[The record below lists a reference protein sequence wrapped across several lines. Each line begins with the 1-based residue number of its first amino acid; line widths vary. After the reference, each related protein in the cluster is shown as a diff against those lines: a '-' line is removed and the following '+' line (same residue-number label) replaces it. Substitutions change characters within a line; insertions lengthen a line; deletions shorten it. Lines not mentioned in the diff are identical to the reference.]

1 MHRIGNIIL
10 FREENLGLIV
20 GLELMMMTKLNRRK
34 KMLSL
39 LGSRLPYRSCLIRK
53 CSPETDDD
61 TDM

>member
-34 KMLSL
+34 KMLWL
-39 LGSRLPYRSCLIRK
+39 PLDLGFHIILFN
-53 CSPETDDD
+53 T
-61 TDM
+61 

>member
-34 KMLSL
+34 KMLL
-39 LGSRLPYRSCLIRK
+39 RLDLGFRIDLV
-53 CSPETDDD
+53 
-61 TDM
+61 